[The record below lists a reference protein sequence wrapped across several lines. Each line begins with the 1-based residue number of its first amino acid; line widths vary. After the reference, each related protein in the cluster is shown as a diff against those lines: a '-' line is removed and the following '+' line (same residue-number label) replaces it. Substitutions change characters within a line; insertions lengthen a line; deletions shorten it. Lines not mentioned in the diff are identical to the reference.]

1 MAMIRPWKAKRSWNL
16 TRTKLLLGES
26 EEISTFLNHLPLSLA
41 ESSIRQWP
49 LRQQVSGRVVVAQI
63 AAARHGPGFDA
74 RLLGMHEFHVKKQR
88 ETVHF
93 EVSPQSPA
101 ISFSLESW

>member
-1 MAMIRPWKAKRSWNL
+1 MGGQRGGHLIDGIKLMAMIRPWKAKRSWNL

-63 AAARHGPGFDA
+63 AAARHGPGFD
-74 RLLGMHEFHVKKQR
+74 GY
-88 ETVHF
+88 
-93 EVSPQSPA
+93 
-101 ISFSLESW
+101 LECMNFM